1 MNFAAFIAPYDE
13 RRFMEEHFGRAPL
26 HVSAQGQGA
35 AERAALIDWPGFLE
49 MLELVPQ
56 WQQGRLK
63 MIMDSRTVAPEHYS
77 AAREAAAGPVQR
89 PDRALVEAMMALGA
103 SAVADGVEDVS
114 AAVRRCCA
122 MLGRR
127 FAAKAGANLYVSQD
141 GVQAFASHCDPHE
154 VFAVQIEGRKL
165 WRIYGGRADRPVQAT
180 LLTDQA
186 AIDRA
191 KGPVVSEVMMEAGD
205 LLYLPRGFYHDAV
218 AQGGRSLHLTF
229 AVQPLYGVGLL
240 EMLGDLA
247 ITRPEM
253 RAWLASGEDRAALA
267 AQLAELADTLG
278 ELLRSPALIEDI
290 AVRQRTMAS
299 PVAEADAGD
308 PVLLVRTQVPCAVDQ
323 PLTGSILLVGSQ
335 RLPAGLL
342 SDAARWIFAQ
352 TAFTPAQCRAR
363 FCHHPRGEID
373 ALLAD
378 LQRLGALEEHPV
390 QR

>member
-1 MNFAAFIAPYDE
+1 MNFAAFIAPFDE
-13 RRFMEEHFGRAPL
+13 RRFIEEHFDRAPL
-26 HVSAQGQGA
+26 HIKAQGGHA
-35 AERAALIDWPGFLE
+35 ARAGLIDWAGFGDL
-49 MLELVPQ
+49 LELVPQ

-63 MIMDSRTVAPEHYS
+63 MIMDSRPVAPEHYS
-77 AAREAAAGPVQR
+77 ATREAAGGPVQR

-114 AAVRRCCA
+114 GAVRGCCA

-127 FAAKAGANLYVSQD
+127 FAAKAGANLYVSQA

-191 KGPVVSEVMMEAGD
+191 KGPAVMEAMMEAGD

-218 AQGGRSLHLTF
+218 AQGGRSMHLTF
-229 AVQPLYGVGLL
+229 AVQPLYGAGLL
-240 EMLGDLA
+240 EMLGELA
-247 ITRPEM
+247 LSRPEM
-253 RAWLASGEDRAALA
+253 RGWLASGEDREAIT
-267 AQLAELADTLG
+267 AQLAALADTLG
-278 ELLRSPALIEDI
+278 ELLRSPAMIEDI

-299 PVAEADAGD
+299 PLASTDDAA
-308 PVLLVRTQVPCAVDQ
+308 PVLLARTPLPCAVDQ
-323 PLTGSILLVGSQ
+323 PLDGSVLLVGSQ

-352 TAFTPAQCRAR
+352 PAFTPAQCRAR
-363 FCHHPRGEID
+363 FCHHPSEEID

-378 LQRLGALEEHPV
+378 LLRLGALEEHPV